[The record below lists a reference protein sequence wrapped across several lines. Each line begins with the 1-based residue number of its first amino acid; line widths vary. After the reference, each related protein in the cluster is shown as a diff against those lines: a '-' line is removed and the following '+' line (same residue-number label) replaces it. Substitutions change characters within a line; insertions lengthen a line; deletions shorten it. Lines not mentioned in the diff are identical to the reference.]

1 MIPSALTHAL
11 GTRKACF
18 GAYRG
23 ARAVGFLMT
32 PSGLVAL
39 RGEVMKPVSSHQKDK
54 LRGSLSV
61 ALGACVIQTQ
71 QQTDQAMQALR
82 APVRGRR
89 GLHAL
94 KIHE

>member
-23 ARAVGFLMT
+23 ARAGGFHMT

-39 RGEVMKPVSSHQKDK
+39 RGEVMKPVSSHLKDK
-54 LRGSLSV
+54 LRGPLSV

-71 QQTDQAMQALR
+71 QQTDQAAQALG
-82 APVRGRR
+82 APVCGRR
-89 GLHAL
+89 GLQPL
-94 KIHE
+94 NP